1 MNTTR
6 PASREKGNQG
16 MAEKQRIN
24 EYEGMFLIS
33 QGEAADFGGVIEHIN
48 HLFERAGA
56 EVIAMQKWEERRL
69 SYEIDKQKRGV
80 YILTYFKAPAE
91 NLQAFERDCNISERV
106 LRVLVTKADH
116 LTLEEMQAFDRR
128 SDLVVEAK
136 ERAQRAAE
144 REEAG
149 MSTSVSLGAP
159 VVEAPPAEEPKPEES
174 KPEAAPAE
182 GETAPAPAPATA
194 EAEAAPE
201 KE

>member
-6 PASREKGNQG
+6 PTSREKGNQE

-33 QGEAADFGGVIEHIN
+33 QAEAAEFGGVIEHIN

-56 EVIAMQKWEERRL
+56 EIIAMQKWDERRL
-69 SYEIDKQKRGV
+69 AYEVDKQKRGV
-80 YILTYFKAPAE
+80 YILSYFKAPAE
-91 NLQAFERDCNISERV
+91 NLQAFERDCNISERI
-106 LRVLVTKADH
+106 LRMMVTKADH

-136 ERAQRAAE
+136 ERAARAAE

-159 VVEAPPAEEPKPEES
+159 VVEAPPAEEPKPED
-174 KPEAAPAE
+174 APAEGAE
-182 GETAPAPAPATA
+182 GETASATA
-194 EAEAAPE
+194 EATPE
-201 KE
+201 TE